1 MELGGRVALVTGAG
15 RRVGRAL
22 AVALG
27 RRGMRVAVHYRG
39 AEQGAAETC
48 RLVESA
54 GGEAHPFPADLAG
67 PDAPAALVAAAAAHF
82 GAFDVLVN
90 SAAVME
96 RTPVGEVTPAQ
107 WDAMFALN
115 LRAPFFAA
123 QAAAR
128 AMGERGGAI
137 VNLAD
142 LAAFE
147 TWPAYV
153 PHGITKAGVV
163 QMTRALARAL
173 APRVRVNAIAPG
185 VVLLPAGWDA
195 AAAERLRSTTPLARN
210 GSPDDV
216 AQAMLYLL
224 EADFVTGETIVVDGG
239 RHVRG

>member
-1 MELGGRVALVTGAG
+1 VELAGRVALVTGAG
-15 RRVGRAL
+15 HRVGRAL

-27 RRGMRVAVHYRG
+27 GRGMRVAVHYRG
-39 AEQGAAETC
+39 AEAGAAETC
-48 RLVESA
+48 RLVAAA
-54 GGEAHPFPADLAG
+54 GGEAHPFRADLAE
-67 PDAPAALVAAAAAHF
+67 PDAPAALVDAVAAHF
-82 GAFDVLVN
+82 GALDVLVN

-96 RTPVGEVTPAQ
+96 RTPVGEVTPER
-107 WDAMFALN
+107 WDAMFAVN

-128 AMGERGGAI
+128 HMGERGGAV

-173 APRVRVNAIAPG
+173 APRVRVNAVAPG
-185 VVLLPAGWDA
+185 VVLLPEGWDERA
-195 AAAERLRSTTPLARN
+195 SERLRSTTPLARH
-210 GSPDDV
+210 GSPEDV
-216 AQAMLYLL
+216 ARAMLYLL
-224 EADFVTGETIVVDGG
+224 DADFVTGETILVDGG
-239 RHVRG
+239 RHIRR